1 MKNEMTV
8 HKHQAENWKV
18 PLIDTG
24 ELTMTGGRLKR
35 IKSYVE
41 GDDFFCCTHRDG
53 DINIASL
60 IEFHQSNGKDA
71 TIDLNFS
78 TRKIWDFEY

>member
-1 MKNEMTV
+1 MTV

-41 GDDFFCCTHRDG
+41 GDDFLLYSSRW
-53 DINIASL
+53 
-60 IEFHQSNGKDA
+60 
-71 TIDLNFS
+71 
-78 TRKIWDFEY
+78 RY